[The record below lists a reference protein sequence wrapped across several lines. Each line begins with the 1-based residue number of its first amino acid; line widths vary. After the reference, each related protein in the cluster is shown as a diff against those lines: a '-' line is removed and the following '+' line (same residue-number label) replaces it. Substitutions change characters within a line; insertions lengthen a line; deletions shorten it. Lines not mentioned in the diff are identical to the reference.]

1 MCVCVCKIVAENES
15 KTNFKWEL
23 TSLNRIVKKYFTSS
37 FTFYLHSS
45 LFFFLNR
52 DFAFVYIPIL
62 LYLTCSNLAILST
75 TTATATERGKEK
87 KKFRINLLMKS
98 AILKPELCLRFTILQ
113 RNDTLHWQ

>member
-45 LFFFLNR
+45 LFYFFKQRFCFCLYSHFTLFDLFKFSHSVNNNSNSNR
-52 DFAFVYIPIL
+52 K
-62 LYLTCSNLAILST
+62 
-75 TTATATERGKEK
+75 RKEK
-87 KKFRINLLMKS
+87 KVPYQFIDEISNLEARVM
-98 AILKPELCLRFTILQ
+98 P
-113 RNDTLHWQ
+113 TLHDFAT

>member
-1 MCVCVCKIVAENES
+1 MSCNSCVCVCKIVAENES

-87 KKFRINLLMKS
+87 KVPYQFIDEISNLEARVM
-98 AILKPELCLRFTILQ
+98 P
-113 RNDTLHWQ
+113 TLHDFAT